1 MKKFLYLTILLFA
14 PQITFSQTVVKPGMD
29 AVKHT
34 VVSGETVLEISKKYV
49 VDPAEIYRSNRFAID
64 GINEGMVLEFYAPQ
78 KEPLIE
84 IPAESYSSKTNS
96 NEPNTM
102 LKKKLAEP
110 KNVPENEP
118 KSEAQVTKVVNR
130 GTHKVKSGET
140 LYGLSK
146 RYNISVDELK
156 NANTIL
162 MKNTL
167 QAGQTLKI
175 PDGTIVGKTNV
186 KVVQSNKIEQPSENR
201 NSGKIHKHTV
211 APKETLYGLSKKYNV
226 SIDTILSQN
235 GRVLKNGLQAGQVLT
250 IKAN

>member
-64 GINEGMVLEFYAPQ
+64 GISEGMVLEFYAPQ

-84 IPAESYSSKTNS
+84 IPAESYSSKTKS
-96 NEPNTM
+96 NVQNT
-102 LKKKLAEP
+102 EP
-110 KNVPENEP
+110 KKMIAGPESEP

-175 PDGTIVGKTNV
+175 PDGTIVGKTNM
-186 KVVQSNKIEQPSENR
+186 KVVQSNKIAQPSDNR

-235 GRVLKNGLQAGQVLT
+235 ERVLKNGLQAGQVLT